1 MNICVAGTSGYIGG
15 SVAMVSL
22 AAGHRERGLSRSPSE
37 AERLASRG
45 VEPVLGSMDD
55 ADVLTR
61 KARATDGVINAASV
75 DHVEGSDVDGRHRRP
90 AARAHLTLASM
101 NLKLHRVQAVVGQN
115 AERESNEALPNL
127 EFSLKQQAK
136 SQTTVL
142 QTEAK
147 NRQAL
152 PS

>member
-1 MNICVAGTSGYIGG
+1 MDGTEGLQRDGE
-15 SVAMVSL
+15 SVDGL
-22 AAGHRERGLSRSPSE
+22 PGAAGQPGGYKR
-37 AERLASRG
+37 
-45 VEPVLGSMDD
+45 
-55 ADVLTR
+55 
-61 KARATDGVINAASV
+61 
-75 DHVEGSDVDGRHRRP
+75 
-90 AARAHLTLASM
+90 
-101 NLKLHRVQAVVGQN
+101 
-115 AERESNEALPNL
+115 ERESNEALPNL